1 MIMSD
6 IQKVCA
12 DIIRLYIQEEP
23 SGGYLRNVLNLAVDE
38 EYLAFVLSVLGSKA
52 DSISPRALALGT
64 SLVLLL
70 MVLDD
75 DERTACITAAK
86 AREVEA

>member
-1 MIMSD
+1 MSD

-38 EYLAFVLSVLGSKA
+38 EYLAFVLNVLGSKA
-52 DSISPRALALGT
+52 DSISPRTLALGT

-75 DERTACITAAK
+75 DERAACITAAK

>member
-1 MIMSD
+1 MSD
-6 IQKVCA
+6 IRKVCA

-23 SGGYLRNVLNLAVDE
+23 SGGYLRNVLNNLAVDE
-38 EYLAFVLSVLGSKA
+38 EYLGFVLSVLGSKA

-75 DERTACITAAK
+75 DERTACIAAAK

>member
-1 MIMSD
+1 MSD

-23 SGGYLRNVLNLAVDE
+23 SGGYLRNVLNNMAVDG
-38 EYLAFVLSVLGSKA
+38 EYLAFVLNVLGAKA

-70 MVLDD
+70 MVLDE
-75 DERTACITAAK
+75 DERTACITEAK
-86 AREVEA
+86 ARRNEA